1 MSDIDARTGE
11 PIQGFVEVEQSIE
24 KILTTAQGERVMRE
38 WFGNPGLR
46 LLGENMTPETVLL
59 WYTIVWALIEL
70 FEPRFKIK
78 RFETNSATRLG
89 ELDATMVGEYRP
101 YAHLNWQQAKL
112 FVSVVDG
119 AVSIRSVS

>member
-1 MSDIDARTGE
+1 MADIDARTGE
-11 PIQGFVEVEQSIE
+11 VLQGFAEVEQSLE

-59 WYTIVWALIEL
+59 WYTIVWTLVEL
-70 FEPRFKIK
+70 FEPRFKIR
-78 RFETNSATRLG
+78 RFETNEATRLG
-89 ELDATMVGEYRP
+89 ELDATMVGDYRP
-101 YAHLNWQQAKL
+101 YAHLDWQQAAF

-119 AVSIRSVS
+119 VVRVRSGA